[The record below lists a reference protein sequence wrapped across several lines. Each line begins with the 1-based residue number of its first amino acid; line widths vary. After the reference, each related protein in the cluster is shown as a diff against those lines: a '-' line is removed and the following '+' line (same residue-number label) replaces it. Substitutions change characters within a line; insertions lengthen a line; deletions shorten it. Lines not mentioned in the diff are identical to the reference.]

1 MDENNKI
8 IVNGILTHYGFCIK
22 KSKYPKIILKFIKKH
37 FNVLPDINDEDKEI
51 KKIKVYY
58 EDDNYLIIPKFY
70 SNQVIDIPQT
80 EINEDFIN
88 EIQFNCLK
96 NTYNPETINI
106 SFLKELRPTQEKITN
121 TVLKKFR
128 EKKENEAIGGL
139 LQIYCGGGKTILAIY
154 LACILKLK
162 TLIIVHQEF
171 LMEQWKERIRD
182 FTNATVGI
190 IQQSKFEKDNDITI
204 GMLQTILSR
213 DYEPDEFKNYGLVI
227 YDEVHHL
234 GSNMFSKIL
243 MKTSAKYTIGLSAT
257 PERLD
262 GMTKIINWF
271 CGDILYKLK
280 RNCTYKVLVKKIY
293 YTSTKND
300 FKELLKKYNGR
311 MTPDTIK
318 MKTNLINIETRNNLI
333 IDVINIL
340 KLKGRKI
347 FIFSERVE
355 HLISLKEQIDE
366 YIKVNEEQHIYTTA
380 FYMGST
386 KKSERKHAELN
397 GDIIFAT
404 LKLAEEGLDIS
415 RLDTIIFT
423 MPIKQDKTLTQC
435 IGRILRIDKFEDLM
449 NIPLIVD
456 ISDELSCF
464 KIWDKAR
471 NYVYDREDYFV
482 QNYYWKDNKL
492 NHPDTIHKN
501 SMNIIF
507 DDIDNEEFIEKNLI
521 KKEEEIKQN
530 KYVKCGG
537 KYEKNIVFEY
547 D

>member
-1 MDENNKI
+1 MNTQNIK
-8 IVNGILTHYGFCIK
+8 IVNGILTHYNFCIK
-22 KSKYPKIILKFIKKH
+22 KSKYPTQILKHIKQF
-37 FNVLPDINDEDKEI
+37 FNVIPETNDEKEI
-51 KKIKVYY
+51 KKIKLYY
-58 EDDNYLIIPKFY
+58 EDDTYLIIPKFF
-70 SNQVIDIPQT
+70 SNRSLDISDTVIK
-80 EINEDFIN
+80 NESYN
-88 EIQFNCLK
+88 KIQFNCLK
-96 NTYNPETINI
+96 VIYEHLQINVT
-106 SFLKELRPTQEKITN
+106 FLKELRPVQQKIIN

-128 EKKENEAIGGL
+128 ETKDNDPVGGL

-171 LMEQWKERIRD
+171 LMEQWKERILE
-182 FTNATVGI
+182 FTDATVGI
-190 IQQSKFEKDNDITI
+190 IQQNKFDKDSDITI

-213 DYEPDEFKNYGLVI
+213 GYDSDDFKNYGLVI

-243 MKTSAKYTIGLSAT
+243 MRTSAKYTIGLSAT

-271 CGDILYKLK
+271 CGDILYNLK
-280 RNCTYKVLVKKIY
+280 RNCSYKVLVKRIY
-293 YTSTKND
+293 YKSTKND
-300 FKELLKKYNGR
+300 FKESLKKYNGR
-311 MTPDTIK
+311 MAPDTIK
-318 MKTNLINIETRNNLI
+318 MKTKLIGINTRNNLI
-333 IDVINIL
+333 IDIINIL
-340 KLKGRKI
+340 KSKGRKI

-355 HLISLKEQIDE
+355 HLKELKETVDE
-366 YIKVNEEQHIYTTA
+366 YIKTNDEMHIYSTA

-386 KKSERKHAELN
+386 KKSERKHAEIN

-415 RLDTIIFT
+415 RLDSIIFT
-423 MPIKQDKTLTQC
+423 MPLKQDKTLTQC
-435 IGRILRIDKFEDLM
+435 IGRILRIDKYEDLI

-471 NYVYDREDYFV
+471 TCVYERENYFI
-482 QNYYWKDNKL
+482 QNYYWTDNLL
-492 NHPDTIHKN
+492 NHPDIENKKA
-501 SMNIIF
+501 MNIIF
-507 DDIDNEEFIEKNLI
+507 DDIDDSEFIEKNLI
-521 KKEEEIKQN
+521 KNENEVIKN
-530 KYVKCGG
+530 TYIKCGG
-537 KYEKNIVFEY
+537 KYEKNIVIEY